1 MIRFPCPLC
10 GQSIKAPDDAVG
22 KLGKCK
28 CGELVRVPTPNPFEQ
43 DREVQDPPREV
54 SAPPETR
61 LAPSPIPSSRPVL
74 APHLANI
81 VNASPPR
88 SEDSGEAKPAR
99 ICVEGRTGQVELLEN
114 RIRIT
119 RRGWLSVPKVGDKEI
134 LLSAITSIE
143 FRPAGW
149 LGQAGYIRFVYQGGG
164 EIKKSFWET
173 VDPVLYAAND
183 ENAVLFGSGQ
193 QEEFVRFKALVEQ
206 RIDISA
212 RPRPTAPAS
221 MADELA
227 KLAELRARGILT
239 EDEFLQQKRRI
250 LQQ

>member
-1 MIRFPCPLC
+1 MIRFPCPAC
-10 GQSIKAPDDAVG
+10 GQSIKASDDALG
-22 KLGKCK
+22 KIGKCK
-28 CGELVRVPTPNPFEQ
+28 CGELVQVPTPKRFEREQ
-43 DREVQDPPREV
+43 EVQHPPREV
-54 SAPPETR
+54 TAPREIRP
-61 LAPSPIPSSRPVL
+61 APSPISSPRPVP
-74 APHLANI
+74 APPRANI
-81 VNASPPR
+81 ITASPVR
-88 SEDSGEAKPAR
+88 SEDRDEAKPAR
-99 ICVEGRTGQVELLEN
+99 IYVEGRTGQVELLEN

-149 LGQAGYIRFVYQGGG
+149 LGQAGYIRFVYRGGG

-193 QEEFVRFKALVEQ
+193 QEEFERFKALVEQ
-206 RIDISA
+206 RIDEGA
-212 RPRPTAPAS
+212 RPRPTTPTS
-221 MADELA
+221 VADELA
-227 KLAELRARGILT
+227 KLAELRSKGILT
-239 EDEFLQQKRRI
+239 EDEFQQQKRRI